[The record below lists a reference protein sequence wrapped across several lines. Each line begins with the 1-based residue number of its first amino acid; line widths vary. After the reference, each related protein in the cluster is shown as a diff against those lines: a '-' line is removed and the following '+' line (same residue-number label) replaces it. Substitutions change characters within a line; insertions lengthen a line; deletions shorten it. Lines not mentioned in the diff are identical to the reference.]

1 MRLQYPTNIRNIR
14 VLCAGRIAPSFVLEA
29 LRRGADGVLVAGC
42 RLGECHYTI
51 GNYCALQ
58 RMNVLGK
65 LLADLGFD
73 ERRLKVEWLSA
84 SEGEKFTE
92 IVKDF
97 VNQLKELGPIGSELK
112 RQP

>member
-1 MRLQYPTNIRNIR
+1 
-14 VLCAGRIAPSFVLEA
+14 
-29 LRRGADGVLVAGC
+29 
-42 RLGECHYTI
+42 
-51 GNYCALQ
+51 
-58 RMNVLGK
+58 MNVLGK

>member
-14 VLCAGRIAPSFVLEA
+14 VLCAGRVNPSFVLEA

-42 RLGECHYTI
+42 RLGECYYTI

-58 RMNVLGK
+58 RMNVLGR

-73 ERRLKVEWLSA
+73 ERRLRVEWLAA
-84 SEGEKFTE
+84 SEGERFVG
-92 IVKDF
+92 IAKDF
-97 VNQLKELGPIGSELK
+97 VATLKELGAIGNELK
-112 RQP
+112 